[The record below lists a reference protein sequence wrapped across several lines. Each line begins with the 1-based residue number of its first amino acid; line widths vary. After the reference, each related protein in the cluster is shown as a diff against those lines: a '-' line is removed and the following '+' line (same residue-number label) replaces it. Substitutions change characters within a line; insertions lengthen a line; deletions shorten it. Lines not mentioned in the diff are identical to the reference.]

1 MSVQPIAGVSA
12 SNESVVMREY
22 PSIGAWGVGRM
33 LGSLYDSIPLPVFGV
48 KLSHLLLV
56 LPTAPAA
63 VGLYFLQKVFGQNF
77 VLTNRSVQIWTAFS
91 GRRLTTVE
99 LSKIKDVEV
108 VQLPGQAFF
117 KAGEI
122 LLRGSKGEIL
132 GRLSGVPDAPSLAN
146 AIRSTAESRGMVQSA
161 MARIEARG

>member
-1 MSVQPIAGVSA
+1 MSVQPIAGVSTR
-12 SNESVVMREY
+12 NESVVMTEY
-22 PSIGAWGVGRM
+22 PSIGAWGLGRA
-33 LGSLYDSIPLPVFGV
+33 LGSLYDSIPVPIFGM

-63 VGLYFLQKVFGQNF
+63 VSLYFLQKVFGQTF
-77 VLTNRSVQIWTAFS
+77 ALTNRSVQIWAAFS

-99 LSKIKDVEV
+99 LSKIEDVEV

-122 LLRGSKGEIL
+122 LLRGGKGEIL

-146 AIRSTAESRGMVQSA
+146 AIRSTAQSRSMVQAA
-161 MARIEARG
+161 MATIEARG